1 MLKGIDVDM
10 HACSDQAITLAAI
23 APFADAPVRITGIS
37 HIRLQES
44 DRIAAI
50 VENLTA
56 LGVRVEEE
64 PDGVIIYPSAADNMK
79 PAEIQTHDDHR
90 LAMGF
95 AIIGLRSPGV
105 TILDPL
111 CCRKTFENYFDVLE
125 ETIQKIQGN

>member
-1 MLKGIDVDM
+1 M

-37 HIRLQES
+37 HIRMQES

-50 VENLTA
+50 MENLA
-56 LGVRVEEE
+56 VLGVRAEEE
-64 PDGVIIYPSAADNMK
+64 ADGVVIYPGKMHGG
-79 PAEIQTHDDHR
+79 EIQTHDDHR

-95 AIIGLRSPGV
+95 AITGLRCPGV
-105 TILDPL
+105 VITDPM

-125 ETIQKIQGN
+125 EAWQQIY

>member
-1 MLKGIDVDM
+1 MNSRKDN
-10 HACSDQAITLAAI
+10 
-23 APFADAPVRITGIS
+23 PFSIS

-56 LGVRVEEE
+56 LGVHVEEE
-64 PDGVIIYPSAADNMK
+64 PDGVVIYPQVSERSETGK
-79 PAEIQTHDDHR
+79 LSLSGLQPAVIQTYDDHR

-95 AIIGLRSPGV
+95 AITGLRSSGV

-125 ETIQKIQGN
+125 ETIREIQGE